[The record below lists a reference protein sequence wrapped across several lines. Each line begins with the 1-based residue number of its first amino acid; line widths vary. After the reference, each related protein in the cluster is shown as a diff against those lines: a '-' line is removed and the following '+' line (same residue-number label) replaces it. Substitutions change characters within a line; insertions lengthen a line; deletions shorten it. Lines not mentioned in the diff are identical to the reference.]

1 MTAFSEENLD
11 DFSFTQRRDI
21 VYHLRQLVED
31 GHQVSISFNEGR
43 ETILSILL
51 DVNEENG
58 LLIFDWGSS
67 EAVNKRFLASDK
79 NFFVAMPD
87 GIRHQF
93 ICAKPSQISYKKRPA
108 FSVALPKKY
117 IRLQRRDFFR
127 LLLPMTMRPTF
138 RVALTAS
145 SELDGSVID
154 IGLGGLSIEVAEAN
168 VRCEV
173 GDRLQVARIYF
184 KSADVLRADIEVRYK
199 AKMRRG
205 TKQVTRLGC
214 RFSHLDPAQELLLQ
228 KYITNVQR
236 DERAR
241 LGE

>member
-1 MTAFSEENLD
+1 MAFNEENLD
-11 DFSFTQRRDI
+11 DYSFTRKRDI
-21 VYHLRQLVED
+21 VYHLRQLVD
-31 GHQVSISFNEGR
+31 NGDQVSISFNDGR

-51 DVNEENG
+51 DVNETDGN
-58 LLIFDWGSS
+58 LIVDWGSS
-67 EAVNKRFLASDK
+67 EAVNKRFLASDR
-79 NFFVAMPD
+79 NFFVATPH

-93 ICAKPSQISYKKRPA
+93 ICGKPHQILIKNRPA

-127 LLLPMTMRPTF
+127 LTLPITLRPAF
-138 RVALTAS
+138 RVALNGDD
-145 SELDGSVID
+145 ELEGAVTD
-154 IGLGGLSIEVAEAN
+154 IGIGGMAIEVAEAT

-173 GDRLQVARIYF
+173 GDKLPAARISL
-184 KSADVLRADIEVRYK
+184 KNADVLRADIEIRYK
-199 AKMRRG
+199 AKARRG
-205 TKQVTRLGC
+205 SKLVTRLGC
-214 RFSHLDPAQELLLQ
+214 RFTQLEPAQEQLLQ